1 MAGLPSGSHQSA
13 APPAPI
19 CSGQVM
25 SPSASAISLRS
36 ISGPSAIE
44 RALPADG
51 RITIGRAA
59 NCDLCLLDGTVSR
72 EHAALNWS
80 GDQGILIDLKSS
92 RGTLL
97 NGVRLEAHVPTPVGI
112 GDLLTVG
119 PWTFRVHRS
128 GDRTISLQTID
139 DTAASSGV
147 TVARLPS
154 TLAHADPQEARLQ
167 LLIECIGNLNAASD
181 EPSLARAAVAA
192 ALKGTGF
199 RRAAMLRVDSGD
211 TIEVLASLRRD
222 TRSDDP
228 FVFSRS
234 LVREAAR
241 GHVVALSA
249 PDIAALERADGRS
262 VADLGIQTALCL
274 PVSLGGA
281 VAAVLYLDSR
291 RGERASDPAN
301 TAYCEA
307 VARACGMAMANFKRA
322 ELERRQTVLNR
333 ELAAAR
339 EAQRVLVPPDTGAM
353 GPVRYAVR
361 MRPGLFVAGDLFDV
375 FPLSHGRV
383 GVFIGD
389 VSGHGLGP
397 ALIMA
402 MTQSQVHAQLSIH
415 GDPARAMEEV
425 NRYVAAHVT
434 DGRFVSLWL
443 GVISPDGQVRYVDA
457 GHGHW
462 RVLRSTGA
470 VDSPPADRAIPVG
483 IDPFRSFAAHDMRL
497 HDGDQ
502 LLLFSDGIVEQRGIA
517 GGAGAVAPGETAAEE
532 EFGIERVLAAAR
544 GLPSHEPVAAIAA
557 LLEVFTG
564 GRALSDDATV
574 AVVTLEPRAPG
585 ACRMDPAE
593 SSGGR

>member
-1 MAGLPSGSHQSA
+1 MPSQFPVS
-13 APPAPI
+13 
-19 CSGQVM
+19 VT
-25 SPSASAISLRS
+25 LRT
-36 ISGPSAIE
+36 ISGPSSMDRE
-44 RALPADG
+44 LPADG

-72 EHAALNWS
+72 EHAALSWT
-80 GDQGILIDLKSS
+80 GERGILVDLRSS
-92 RGTLL
+92 RGTFL
-97 NGVRLEAHVPTPVGI
+97 NGVRLEPQAPTPMGV

-119 PWTFRVHRS
+119 PWTFRVHRA
-128 GDRTISLQTID
+128 GDRTSSLHTID
-139 DTAASSGV
+139 DTAASGV

-154 TLAHADPQEARLQ
+154 TLAPADPQEQRLQ
-167 LLIECIGNLNAASD
+167 LLIDCIANLNAAAD
-181 EPSLARAAVAA
+181 EASLARAAVAA

-199 RRAAMLRVDSGD
+199 RRAAMLRVDAAD

-241 GHVVALSA
+241 GHVVALSS
-249 PDIAALERADGRS
+249 PDLAALEKADGRS

-274 PVSLGGA
+274 PVHLGGA

-322 ELERRQTVLNR
+322 ELERRQALLNQ

-339 EAQRVLVPPDTGAM
+339 EAQRVLVPPDTGVL

-361 MRPGLFVAGDLFDV
+361 MWPGLFVAGDLFDV
-375 FPLSHGRV
+375 FALDGGRV

-402 MTQSQVHAQLSIH
+402 MTQSQVHARLSVH
-415 GDPARAMEEV
+415 GDPSRAMEEV
-425 NRYVAAHVT
+425 NRYVAAHVS

-443 GVISPDGQVRYVDA
+443 GVISPDGDVRYVDA

-462 RVLRSTGA
+462 RVLRSSGA
-470 VDSPPADRAIPVG
+470 VDPPPLDGAIPIG
-483 IDPFRSFAAHDMRL
+483 IDPMRTFAARSLRL
-497 HDGDQ
+497 RQGDQ
-502 LLLFSDGIVEQRGIA
+502 LLLFSDGIVEQRGVPGGPA
-517 GGAGAVAPGETAAEE
+517 TGGAGAEEE
-532 EFGIERVLAAAR
+532 EFGIERVLAAAK
-544 GLPSHEPVAAIAA
+544 GLPSHDTVAAIAA

-574 AVVTLEPRAPG
+574 AVVTIEP
-585 ACRMDPAE
+585 DAE
-593 SSGGR
+593 